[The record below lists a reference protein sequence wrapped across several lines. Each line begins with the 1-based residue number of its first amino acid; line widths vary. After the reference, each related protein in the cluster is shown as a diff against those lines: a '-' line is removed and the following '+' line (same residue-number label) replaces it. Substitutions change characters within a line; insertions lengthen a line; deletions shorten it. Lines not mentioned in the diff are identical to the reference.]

1 MLGWKRMFPIINEVL
16 QIVRLYHGYNQ
27 KEMSKLLNTS
37 QAMISDI
44 ERGKK
49 SVSIDMLNRYS
60 VTLGIRKSQ
69 LLFLAEELDGEQ
81 PIRRGNLVVSEK
93 ALKLLNELEK
103 ERNKNV

>member
-1 MLGWKRMFPIINEVL
+1 MIPIINEVL
-16 QIVRLYHGYNQ
+16 QIVRLYHGHNQ
-27 KEMSKLLNTS
+27 KEISKLLNTS
-37 QAMISDI
+37 QAMISGI

-60 VTLGIRKSQ
+60 ITLGIKKSQ

-93 ALKLLNELEK
+93 ALRLLNELE
-103 ERNKNV
+103 ERKVNE